1 MHFAARVLLPS
12 SAMPYEIGVGKRDIT
27 AWKPG
32 LGMMGWGMLGNY
44 ATRVATP
51 LSARAY
57 VIVDPT
63 SGDRVAMAVC
73 ELAFISTALREAVCE
88 RLRQDDRGLDLHN
101 VMLMATHTHSG
112 PGGFTH
118 YAFYNVTIPGF
129 SQDVLD
135 GLADGIAAAI
145 READD
150 TRVPATI
157 RWAASEIPR
166 HRPVAWNRS
175 VTAYNLN
182 DDVAKLTPADA
193 DVALDRTMRLLRFD
207 AVDGRALGAINWFAV
222 HCTSVHSD
230 NHALHFDNKGYAAA
244 GLEAELR
251 GTADAGP
258 VTAFAQ
264 GASGD
269 VTPNTKRHR
278 GKPFVRGELPD
289 DDASARDNGAIQA
302 EHARTLWR
310 EAAGAPAL
318 PVRLRHA
325 HRFVDMGDV
334 AVDPRFVRGQ
344 SGMRT
349 APGEIGMA
357 MFFGTEEGPGL
368 PRALVGLQ
376 KVIATLRRDASRD
389 PGHAASQA
397 EKVTWVDGARRRLLG
412 FAALDRLPRLPL
424 PRRVAEA
431 ARMLRA
437 LPLDDA
443 ADLPWTPQVLPIQ
456 LVILGDVALIAIAHE
471 LTTVAGRRLCASVL
485 ESLASQGI
493 SRAVLVGYANAY
505 GGYVTTPEEYALQDY
520 EGASTHFGK
529 WTLPAYQT
537 VFADLAAT
545 LCGRP
550 ARIAAARPPSFAR
563 DHLAHRAFAG

>member
-1 MHFAARVLLPS
+1 MS
-12 SAMPYEIGVGKRDIT
+12 YEIGVGKRDIT
-27 AWKPG
+27 CWKPG
-32 LGMMGWGMLGNY
+32 LGMMGWGMLDNF
-44 ATRVATP
+44 ATGVATP

-57 VIVDPT
+57 VIVDPAT
-63 SGDRVAMAVC
+63 NERLAMVC
-73 ELAFISTALREAVCE
+73 CEIAFISTALREAVCE
-88 RLRQDDRGLDLHN
+88 RLRSEPARGFDLHN

-135 GLADGIAAAI
+135 GLADGIVAAI

-157 RWAASEIPR
+157 RWAARELPR
-166 HRPVAWNRS
+166 DKPVAWNRS

-182 DDVAKLTPADA
+182 PDVTPLPESDA
-193 DVALDRTMRLLRFD
+193 DIALDRTMRLLRFD
-207 AVDGRALGAINWFAV
+207 ALDGRPLGAINWFAV

-244 GLEAELR
+244 GLEARLQ
-251 GTADAGP
+251 ADTKTTV

-269 VTPNTKRHR
+269 VTPNTKRHPGR
-278 GKPFVRGELPD
+278 PFVRGELPD
-289 DDASARDNGAIQA
+289 DDASARDNGMHQA
-302 EHARTLWR
+302 DHAAALWE

-318 PVRLRHA
+318 PVRLRLG

-334 AVDPRFVRGQ
+334 AVDSRFVDGQ
-344 SGMRT
+344 PGMRT

-357 MFFGTEEGPGL
+357 MFFGTDEGPGL

-376 KVIATLRRDASRD
+376 KWIARARRSTSRD
-389 PGHAASQA
+389 PAHAAAQA

-424 PRRVAEA
+424 PRRIGEA

-456 LVILGDVALIAIAHE
+456 IAVIGDVALVAIAHE
-471 LTTVAGRRLCASVL
+471 LTTVAGRRLCATVTESL
-485 ESLASQGI
+485 ESQGV

-505 GGYVTTPEEYALQDY
+505 AGYVTTPEEYTLQDY

-545 LCGRP
+545 MSGRS
-550 ARIAAARPPSFAR
+550 ATIASARPPSFERA
-563 DHLAHRAFAG
+563 HLAQRAFAG